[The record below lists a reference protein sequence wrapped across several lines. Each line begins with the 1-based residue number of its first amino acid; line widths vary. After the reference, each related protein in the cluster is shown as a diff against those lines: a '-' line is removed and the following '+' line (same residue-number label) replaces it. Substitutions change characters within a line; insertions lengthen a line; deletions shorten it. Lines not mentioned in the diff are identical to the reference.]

1 MALHVDY
8 KKPYG
13 HYTLTQG
20 ENKFKI
26 HLCKC
31 NALWAEIY
39 HHKNE
44 KGEKMAQLFAFI
56 GDVQHMK
63 NMVKNDPQIFNGNDN
78 YVFHAKELN
87 ADCWKV
93 IQLLS
98 KLGKKITIK

>member
-1 MALHVDY
+1 MALRVDY

-39 HHKNE
+39 HYKNDE
-44 KGEKMAQLFAFI
+44 GEKMIQLVSFV

-63 NMVKNDPQIFNGNDN
+63 NMAKNGLLFFKEKDN